1 MLTGEIP
8 GYKYLGGGR
17 YQDLDR
23 PHATINTQHC
33 VSTVE
38 ESKKIMQNVS
48 NIILMAKI
56 KQWLAEHDKTMND
69 VIWDW

>member
-8 GYKYLGGGR
+8 GYKYLGEGR

-23 PHATINTQHC
+23 PHVTINTQHC
-33 VSTVE
+33 VKTAE

-48 NIILMAKI
+48 NIILMANI
-56 KQWLAEHDKTMND
+56 KQWLTEHGKTMND